1 MRAVVIESIGSA
13 WITEGESWGGQSGS
27 RNFLSS
33 CEMQRNDTNAII
45 HSAGPSELCNIKKLN
60 LTLWAS
66 YLLPYS
72 VYVLPFAKHAQFN
85 LFLNFFLCVKSLH
98 HCFGAGTHVCCSLS
112 TASENLPQ
120 TATFKAGSCAASCWL
135 NLNLINCG
143 IFTALSVTLSRLIL
157 FLLHETK
164 LTERWEDWRQILS
177 TVWVWSHICLVHGAF
192 GFCGGVLCSHSKCPQ
207 LELKSCSPPSRCTDA
222 SLPCWNGLCCS
233 IAISQDC
240 PQTDSLFLHPNP
252 PTCHLLHLLTACLIP
267 LLSPPTNNT

>member
-1 MRAVVIESIGSA
+1 MLESQRERAEEASLARGISSHPVKCSVMTQMLSFIRLVRLSYA
-13 WITEGESWGGQSGS
+13 TLKSWTWPCELPIFCHTQCMYCHLLNMHSLTF
-27 RNFLSS
+27 FL
-33 CEMQRNDTNAII
+33 I
-45 HSAGPSELCNIKKLN
+45 
-60 LTLWAS
+60 
-66 YLLPYS
+66 
-72 VYVLPFAKHAQFN
+72 
-85 LFLNFFLCVKSLH
+85 FFLCVKSLH

-135 NLNLINCG
+135 TLNLINCG

-177 TVWVWSHICLVHGAF
+177 TVWVWSHICLVRGAF

>member
-1 MRAVVIESIGSA
+1 MLESQRERAEEASLARGISSHPVKCSVM
-13 WITEGESWGGQSGS
+13 TQM
-27 RNFLSS
+27 LSFI
-33 CEMQRNDTNAII
+33 RLVRL
-45 HSAGPSELCNIKKLN
+45 ELCNIRKLN

-85 LFLNFFLCVKSLH
+85 LFLNFFFYVLNLCIIVLVLVLMFVVPFQLRVKICPRQQLLRL
-98 HCFGAGTHVCCSLS
+98 APVT
-112 TASENLPQ
+112 
-120 TATFKAGSCAASCWL
+120 ASCWL

-143 IFTALSVTLSRLIL
+143 IFTALSVTLLRLIL

-177 TVWVWSHICLVHGAF
+177 TVWVWSHICLVRGAF

-207 LELKSCSPPSRCTDA
+207 LELKSCSPPPRCTDA